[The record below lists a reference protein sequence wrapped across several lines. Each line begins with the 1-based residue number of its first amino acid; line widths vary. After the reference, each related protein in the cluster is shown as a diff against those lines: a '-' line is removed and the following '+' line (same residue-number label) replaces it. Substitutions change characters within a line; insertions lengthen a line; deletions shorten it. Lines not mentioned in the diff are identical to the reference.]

1 MSVFPRLGDQKCVG
15 KQFFF
20 QTTLSNV
27 TYVQICGSVR
37 FVALSDGSHSY

>member
-15 KQFFF
+15 KQFF
-20 QTTLSNV
+20 SNV
-27 TYVQICGSVR
+27 RYVQICGSVR